1 MSVPVPK
8 LRFKNFSQALIN
20 GPFEQYIKSSKYG
33 PRFDANDYDLNG
45 NVKTIRGTDVALDAT
60 IKYEQ
65 VPIANLPQKLIDE
78 HQLHEG
84 DILMITTA
92 DCGLSAVFEKQEI
105 PFIASAY
112 AVRIVL
118 KNSLDSLW
126 VKYYLQTQHIVNEVN
141 KYVRKGTLSNLP
153 LSDISKFSFTV
164 PALEEQTKIATF
176 FSAVDEKI
184 SQLTQKH
191 QLLSQYK
198 QGMMRKLFSQQL
210 RFKAD
215 DGSEFG
221 EWEEL
226 ALKQLGKSYN
236 GLTGKTKVDFGQGD
250 AFVTYKQIF
259 ENRKIN
265 LNKVDRV
272 KISPEES
279 QNNVVKG
286 DLFFTTSSETPDE
299 VAYCSAIL
307 DDFDYPLYLN
317 SFCFGFRPN
326 NQQQF
331 SSNYASLFFRS
342 DEFRSKI
349 LHLAQ
354 GSTRYNISK
363 TAFMDVEIKL
373 PCLAEQTKI
382 ANFLSAIDQKIE
394 VVAQQIE
401 QAKQWK
407 KGLLQQMFV

>member
-78 HQLHEG
+78 HQLQEG

-176 FSAVDEKI
+176 LSAVDEKI

-191 QLLSQYK
+191 ELLSQYK
-198 QGMMRKLFSQQL
+198 QGMMQKLFSQQI

-221 EWEEL
+221 EWVNKKIIEIADYVDFRGKTPKKVDNGILLVTAKNIRFGYIDYEVSREYIGSDDFEEVMRRGCAKIGDVLITTEAPLGNVASVDREDIAL
-226 ALKQLGKSYN
+226 AQRVIKYRGKEGILNNAFLKQKFLSEDFQALIASKA
-236 GLTGKTKVDFGQGD
+236 TGGTVQGI
-250 AFVTYKQIF
+250 K
-259 ENRKIN
+259 
-265 LNKVDRV
+265 
-272 KISPEES
+272 
-279 QNNVVKG
+279 
-286 DLFFTTSSETPDE
+286 
-299 VAYCSAIL
+299 
-307 DDFDYPLYLN
+307 
-317 SFCFGFRPN
+317 
-326 NQQQF
+326 
-331 SSNYASLFFRS
+331 
-342 DEFRSKI
+342 
-349 LHLAQ
+349 
-354 GSTRYNISK
+354 GSTLHNL
-363 TAFMDVEIKL
+363 EIYI
-373 PCLAEQTKI
+373 PQDIEEQTKI

-401 QAKQWK
+401 QAKTWK

>member
-1 MSVPVPK
+1 MSVPK

-20 GPFEQYIKSSKYG
+20 GPFEHYIKSSKYG

-176 FSAVDEKI
+176 LSAVDEKI

-191 QLLSQYK
+191 ELLSQYK
-198 QGMMRKLFSQQL
+198 QGMMQKLFSQQI

-221 EWEEL
+221 EWEDSKLGEL
-226 ALKQLGKSYN
+226 TTVITKGTTPSSLGEK
-236 GLTGKTKVDFGQGD
+236 F
-250 AFVTYKQIF
+250 
-259 ENRKIN
+259 
-265 LNKVDRV
+265 
-272 KISPEES
+272 EES
-279 QNNVVKG
+279 GINFIKIESLSSNGKFLL
-286 DLFFTTSSETPDE
+286 DKFAYIDENTHNKLARSKLEHDDILFSIAGALGR
-299 VAYCSAIL
+299 VAIISRDYLPANTNQALAIIRL
-307 DDFDYPLYLN
+307 KDKKITRYIYYFLN
-317 SFCFGFRPN
+317 SD
-326 NQQQF
+326 
-331 SSNYASLFFRS
+331 YVK
-342 DEFRSKI
+342 KI
-349 LHLAQ
+349 IDAESVQLAQ
-354 GSTRYNISK
+354 ANFSLGQLANL
-363 TAFMDVEIKL
+363 DVL
-373 PCLAEQTKI
+373 VPCLEEQTKI
-382 ANFLSAIDQKIE
+382 SNFLSSIDQKIE

>member
-78 HQLHEG
+78 HQLQEG

-176 FSAVDEKI
+176 LSAVDEKI

-191 QLLSQYK
+191 ELLSQYK
-198 QGMMRKLFSQQL
+198 QGMMQKLFSQQI

-221 EWEEL
+221 EWVNKKIIEIADYVDFRGKTPKKVDNGILLVTAKNIRFGYIDYEVSREYIGSDDFEEVMRRGCAKIGDVLITTEAPLGNVASVDREDIAL
-226 ALKQLGKSYN
+226 AQRVIKYRGKEGILNNAFLKQKFLSEDFQALIASKA
-236 GLTGKTKVDFGQGD
+236 TGGTVQGI
-250 AFVTYKQIF
+250 K
-259 ENRKIN
+259 
-265 LNKVDRV
+265 
-272 KISPEES
+272 
-279 QNNVVKG
+279 
-286 DLFFTTSSETPDE
+286 
-299 VAYCSAIL
+299 
-307 DDFDYPLYLN
+307 
-317 SFCFGFRPN
+317 
-326 NQQQF
+326 
-331 SSNYASLFFRS
+331 
-342 DEFRSKI
+342 
-349 LHLAQ
+349 
-354 GSTRYNISK
+354 GSTLHNL
-363 TAFMDVEIKL
+363 EIYI
-373 PCLAEQTKI
+373 PQDIEEQTKI

>member
-198 QGMMRKLFSQQL
+198 QGMMQKLFSQQL

-307 DDFDYPLYLN
+307 DDFDYP
-317 SFCFGFRPN
+317 
-326 NQQQF
+326 F
-331 SSNYASLFFRS
+331 SVHDKKRQL
-342 DEFRSKI
+342 I
-349 LHLAQ
+349 
-354 GSTRYNISK
+354 
-363 TAFMDVEIKL
+363 EIM
-373 PCLAEQTKI
+373 A
-382 ANFLSAIDQKIE
+382 
-394 VVAQQIE
+394 
-401 QAKQWK
+401 
-407 KGLLQQMFV
+407 